1 MNVTLRI
8 PDELGSSAKLVAID
22 EGKSL
27 NSLITE
33 LIEEKV
39 KEVDRNN
46 YRDAAARTWKLINEG
61 GMPGISKGF
70 SREEIYNRGQR

>member
-8 PDELGSSAKLVAID
+8 PDELGHSAKSVAHD

-27 NSLITE
+27 NGLIAE

-39 KEVDRNN
+39 KEADKSH
-46 YRDAAARTWKLINEG
+46 YRTAAARTWKLMNEG

-70 SREEIYNRGQR
+70 SREEIYNRGRK

>member
-8 PDELGSSAKLVAID
+8 PDELGYSAKSVASD

-27 NSLITE
+27 NGLIAE

-39 KEVDRNN
+39 KEADKSR
-46 YRDAAARTWKLINEG
+46 YRTAAAHTWKLMNEG

-70 SREEIYNRGQR
+70 SRQEIYNRGRK